1 MTEKLDY
8 LLLSYHAARGAQRL
22 EPSEREGRH
31 LTNATH
37 IVQHTERTQR
47 DDTYVRNRTEDT
59 PSGGSKGGARDAPP
73 GGANSFNSMQ
83 FLGNFG
89 KIVCWRPPPP
99 GELAPP
105 PRGNPGSATAHLSN
119 M

>member
-22 EPSEREGRH
+22 EPTEREGRH

-59 PSGGSKGGARDAPP
+59 PSGESKGGRKGRAPP
-73 GGANSFNSMQ
+73 GCKFFQ
-83 FLGNFG
+83 FHAVFG
-89 KIVCWRPPPP
+89 KFW
-99 GELAPP
+99 
-105 PRGNPGSATAHLSN
+105 
-119 M
+119 